1 MRMRVQSLAS
11 LSGGSSIVSCGVHL
25 RCGSDAALLWLWYRP
40 AATAPYVV
48 GVALKSKKKKKDIH
62 QRKTKVFALSIY
74 DR

>member
-1 MRMRVQSLAS
+1 MWVQSLAS

-48 GVALKSKKKKKDIH
+48 GVALKSKKKKKIYIKEKE
-62 QRKTKVFALSIY
+62 RSLLSVFMT

>member
-1 MRMRVQSLAS
+1 MWVQSLAS